1 MKSFKNHIEE
11 AYRKPTQAEIDADKK
26 KENAGKKRPSMDHKS
41 AKKSV
46 YKNMMGGLKKEEVE
60 LDEAATPQM
69 KKAAASIE
77 AYAKKHGG
85 IDKADFMKAAKM
97 LSSGNAGSNFIK
109 FVDDLDTE
117 PREWLITNL
126 AKTMGKQTV
135 EKMFKVKIR
144 EEVELDE
151 SRAEA
156 VSYHKKMSSY
166 HDNMHKELKADG
178 FEKEAQ
184 QHAKARNLHF
194 QAEKQ
199 HKDFHKDSKKATKRA
214 NDHTDAANQSSKGY
228 ERDGKKYDHMSS
240 KRFHEEVEL
249 TEADIAEILHQYA
262 LSENVNADQLAEL
275 TEEEINEIIG
285 KAVGGAFKLGAKAVV
300 GAGRMAKKAVVNKQ
314 GNIRGTRAARQDAAG
329 NRAEKEARKKE
340 AEYKR
345 KKRISDMKKRASDL
359 DKKISDLSSDKPAT
373 T

>member
-26 KENAGKKRPSMDHKS
+26 KENAGKNRPSMDHKS

-46 YKNMMGGLKKEEVE
+46 YKNMMGGLKKEKVE

-77 AYAKKHGG
+77 AYAKKSGG

-144 EEVELDE
+144 EEVEL
-151 SRAEA
+151 
-156 VSYHKKMSSY
+156 
-166 HDNMHKELKADG
+166 
-178 FEKEAQ
+178 
-184 QHAKARNLHF
+184 
-194 QAEKQ
+194 
-199 HKDFHKDSKKATKRA
+199 
-214 NDHTDAANQSSKGY
+214 
-228 ERDGKKYDHMSS
+228 
-240 KRFHEEVEL
+240 
-249 TEADIAEILHQYA
+249 TEADIAEILRQYA

-300 GAGRMAKKAVVNKQ
+300 GAGRMAKKAANRTTVAGRADAAEKKANALEKKNKDRERIQ
-314 GNIRGTRAARQDAAG
+314 KAQQRLRDAKKAAR
-329 NRAEKEARKKE
+329 
-340 AEYKR
+340 
-345 KKRISDMKKRASDL
+345 
-359 DKKISDLSSDKPAT
+359 SS
-373 T
+373 